1 MATLRKQRTKNGYV
15 YAVDFTVDGKR
26 HIISTKTNN
35 VRVAK
40 QILGEI
46 QGKIARGTFNLNEK
60 KKKEITLLK
69 FTEKYLQFALTYKG
83 KSTIALE
90 KHYLAKLKKVI
101 GDRNIRSISS
111 DDLDEWKMDL
121 AAKVSPTTVNIERRA
136 LHAVFNVAKRWGY
149 IESNPFASVTKLK
162 VQEKRLFMTEEEIST
177 LFAEINNDVAQSK
190 NRRRRRIH
198 ELFRLY
204 VDFLLNTGLRRNE
217 ALSLQPQ
224 DIDFTHGVIY
234 INKTK
239 NKEMR
244 IIPLNRRA
252 KEILQ
257 ELGGNIFGEL
267 NNALVTQK
275 FLKLTNRLEMFDFKL
290 HSLRHTFACRLIARG
305 VDIYTVSK
313 LLGHSDLKTTMVYA
327 KVDLSSMQ
335 NAVNKL
341 PHQPPTDILP
351 PHE

>member
-1 MATLRKQRTKNGYV
+1 
-15 YAVDFTVDGKR
+15 
-26 HIISTKTNN
+26 
-35 VRVAK
+35 
-40 QILGEI
+40 
-46 QGKIARGTFNLNEK
+46 
-60 KKKEITLLK
+60 
-69 FTEKYLQFALTYKG
+69 
-83 KSTIALE
+83 
-90 KHYLAKLKKVI
+90 
-101 GDRNIRSISS
+101 
-111 DDLDEWKMDL
+111 
-121 AAKVSPTTVNIERRA
+121 
-136 LHAVFNVAKRWGY
+136 
-149 IESNPFASVTKLK
+149 
-162 VQEKRLFMTEEEIST
+162 
-177 LFAEINNDVAQSK
+177 
-190 NRRRRRIH
+190 
-198 ELFRLY
+198 
-204 VDFLLNTGLRRNE
+204 
-217 ALSLQPQ
+217 
-224 DIDFTHGVIY
+224 
-234 INKTK
+234 
-239 NKEMR
+239 MR